1 MNIVFELIP
10 IIITVFLIFKGN
22 KIKEYL
28 LNLSIENKLEKKFK
42 NVDAPMQ
49 VLFSILLL
57 IVIFA
62 GETYILTN
70 GSNIIEIIISLVI
83 TLVSV
88 LNIFWWNEIYYF

>member
-22 KIKEYL
+22 KI
-28 LNLSIENKLEKKFK
+28 
-42 NVDAPMQ
+42 VDAPMQ

-88 LNIFWWNEIYYF
+88 LNIFWWNENYYF

>member
-49 VLFSILLL
+49 VLLPTI
-57 IVIFA
+57 
-62 GETYILTN
+62 
-70 GSNIIEIIISLVI
+70 
-83 TLVSV
+83 
-88 LNIFWWNEIYYF
+88 

>member
-28 LNLSIENKLEKKFK
+28 LNLSIENKLEKNFK

-49 VLFSILLL
+49 VL
-57 IVIFA
+57 FA

-83 TLVSV
+83 TLISV
-88 LNIFWWNEIYYF
+88 LNIFWWNENYYF

>member
-57 IVIFA
+57 IV
-62 GETYILTN
+62 TN

-88 LNIFWWNEIYYF
+88 LNIFWWNENYYF

>member
-62 GETYILTN
+62 GETN

-83 TLVSV
+83 TLISV
-88 LNIFWWNEIYYF
+88 LNIFWWNENYYF

>member
-42 NVDAPMQ
+42 NVYISKKPPTKARGRYTASSCLYFSDIFIKPL
-49 VLFSILLL
+49 LFFMPRQLLNRAVPTAFFDFRL
-57 IVIFA
+57 
-62 GETYILTN
+62 L
-70 GSNIIEIIISLVI
+70 
-83 TLVSV
+83 
-88 LNIFWWNEIYYF
+88 

>member
-42 NVDAPMQ
+42 NVDAPMP
-49 VLFSILLL
+49 S
-57 IVIFA
+57 VIFNFIA
-62 GETYILTN
+62 Y
-70 GSNIIEIIISLVI
+70 SNICRR
-83 TLVSV
+83 
-88 LNIFWWNEIYYF
+88 NIYFNEWFKYHRNYYIVGNNIG

>member
-62 GETYILTN
+62 GVTN

-88 LNIFWWNEIYYF
+88 LNIFWWNENYYF

>member
-28 LNLSIENKLEKKFK
+28 LNLSI
-42 NVDAPMQ
+42 A
-49 VLFSILLL
+49 
-57 IVIFA
+57 
-62 GETYILTN
+62 N

-88 LNIFWWNEIYYF
+88 LNIFWWNENYYF

>member
-1 MNIVFELIP
+1 
-10 IIITVFLIFKGN
+10 
-22 KIKEYL
+22 
-28 LNLSIENKLEKKFK
+28 
-42 NVDAPMQ
+42 MQ

-88 LNIFWWNEIYYF
+88 LNIFWWNENYYF

>member
-62 GETYILTN
+62 GETYYFNEWFKYHRNYYIVGN
-70 GSNIIEIIISLVI
+70 NID
-83 TLVSV
+83 
-88 LNIFWWNEIYYF
+88 